1 MTFGNG
7 SWTAIGPSECR
18 TRFNRGFILSGQTA
32 STLLG
37 SLTIFARS
45 CGHRVDSQESISCS
59 KQQWRQLLGASR
71 RNEPSYQLKE
81 MVIFRVT
88 RLGPFRRGLSNAPVC
103 IRFRASISLGSPPV
117 FPGSFYRMAGEN
129 SSDCS
134 LTIAFRKE
142 LQNFLFA
149 DDPATI
155 ARLRTFKFMREQR
168 LETESAFS
176 RFSVLRRRFG
186 HSSLQ
191 ERQQVGVNCVRLSRG
206 HSVGKALVGFQCA
219 ISQQLCR

>member
-45 CGHRVDSQESISCS
+45 CGDRVDSQESISCS

-117 FPGSFYRMAGEN
+117 FPRSFYRMAGEN

-155 ARLRTFKFMREQR
+155 ARLRT
-168 LETESAFS
+168 SNS
-176 RFSVLRRRFG
+176 
-186 HSSLQ
+186 
-191 ERQQVGVNCVRLSRG
+191 CVSKGWKRNRHFPGSQCYAA
-206 HSVGKALVGFQCA
+206 ALVTAPFRNVSRSALIVSASVVG
-219 ISQQLCR
+219 IPWGKPL